1 MSQEIRPKT
10 EKQKKGRKKNNYSSF
25 IQKITHLKKTDDGR
39 LVQVTTQYMTVAG
52 RIKEFT
58 DLHREQNKKFK
69 FTRKFEIDPQGNII
83 CHAKVFS
90 EIFGIAEA
98 TAAAY
103 GKTVVD
109 KTNPYEN
116 AETSAYGR
124 CLGFFGI
131 GILESIATYEEVKD
145 ILEPQAAIT
154 PSQLSY
160 IYKIKS
166 QKGILNEELTRLLKQ
181 RYDKEDLKNL
191 TKQEASDL
199 IDFLTKEDNPEA
211 V

>member
-1 MSQEIRPKT
+1 MAQEVKS
-10 EKQKKGRKKNNYSSF
+10 KKKKEKKNDYSPF
-25 IQKITHLKKTDDGR
+25 IQKITHLKKTEDGK
-39 LVQVTTQYMTVAG
+39 LVQVTTEYMTVAG

-58 DLHREQNKKFK
+58 DLHKKQNKKFK
-69 FTRKFEIDPQGNII
+69 FTRYFETDSQGNII

-90 EIFGIAEA
+90 EIFGVVEA

-103 GKTVVD
+103 GKTIVD

-131 GILESIATYEEVKD
+131 GIIESIASYEEVKD
-145 ILEPQAAIT
+145 ILENETPIT

-160 IYKIKS
+160 IYKLKS
-166 QKGILNEELTRLLKQ
+166 QKGILNEEFKRLIKEKFNKEDIKTLTR
-181 RYDKEDLKNL
+181 
-191 TKQEASDL
+191 QEASKL
-199 IDFLTKEDNPEA
+199 IDLLTTREEE
-211 V
+211 

>member
-1 MSQEIRPKT
+1 MAQEARPKT
-10 EKQKKGRKKNNYSSF
+10 EKQKRSRKKTDYSSF
-25 IQKITHLKKTDDGR
+25 IQKITHLKKTDDGK

-90 EIFGIAEA
+90 EIFGTAEA

-145 ILEPQAAIT
+145 ILEPQAPIT

-160 IYKIKS
+160 LYKIKS
-166 QKGILNEELTRLLKQ
+166 QKGILNEEMVRLLKQ
-181 RYDKEDLKNL
+181 RYDKEDLKSL

-199 IDFLTKEDNPEA
+199 IDFLTKESEPEA